1 MPQSSSLYTPL
12 PSPSALPLLSCQLL
26 LNSISPKTRLT
37 RSSLSLWGLLLLL
50 LCAWHFGPHT
60 HTPAPTIKSRSQRRS
75 LWEREGEREWASE
88 AGSVCCVNNNNK
100 VNELAALDEQVHAC
114 KYGYVCECVCL
125 SVCVCICVCA
135 NCWWLRQLT
144 NSGRVVPLPPP
155 APPSRGTGIAGWHQ
169 THVPLAV
176 PPRPPR
182 QMLSSCSQ
190 QSFSCRSSHL
200 ASSLDYASVPLGFT
214 SALGLV
220 VAR

>member
-1 MPQSSSLYTPL
+1 MFPPPPHSTLHCL
-12 PSPSALPLLSCQLL
+12 LPLLSCQLL

-37 RSSLSLWGLLLLL
+37 RSSLSLWGLLFLL

-60 HTPAPTIKSRSQRRS
+60 HTHTRPHNQKPITEAQPGR
-75 LWEREGEREWASE
+75 EREGASE
-88 AGSVCCVNNNNK
+88 AGSVCCVNNNNKNNK

-114 KYGYVCECVCL
+114 KYVYVCEWVCL
-125 SVCVCICVCA
+125 SVCVSACVCA

-144 NSGRVVPLPPP
+144 NSGRVLPLPPP

-176 PPRPPR
+176 APYPP
-182 QMLSSCSQ
+182 QMLSFCPQ

-200 ASSLDYASVPLGFT
+200 ASSRAYASAPLGST